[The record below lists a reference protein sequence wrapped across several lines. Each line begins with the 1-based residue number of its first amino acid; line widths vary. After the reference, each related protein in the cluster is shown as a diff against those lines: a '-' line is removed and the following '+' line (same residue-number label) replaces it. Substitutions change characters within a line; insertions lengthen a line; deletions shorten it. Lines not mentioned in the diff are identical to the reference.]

1 MSRIRPVIRYV
12 GSLLTGI
19 HNTPN
24 VNRTITYGG
33 HIVLFVARVEND
45 ATRDTNKLYA
55 RQGHVINIIINTFG
69 QIVQMYFIRTDC
81 LTSNHVGGCKFH
93 LLPALCRLAREK

>member
-1 MSRIRPVIRYV
+1 MLIGQSHDLWRAY
-12 GSLLTGI
+12 S
-19 HNTPN
+19 
-24 VNRTITYGG
+24 
-33 HIVLFVARVEND
+33 LFVARVAND

-81 LTSNHVGGCKFH
+81 LT
-93 LLPALCRLAREK
+93 